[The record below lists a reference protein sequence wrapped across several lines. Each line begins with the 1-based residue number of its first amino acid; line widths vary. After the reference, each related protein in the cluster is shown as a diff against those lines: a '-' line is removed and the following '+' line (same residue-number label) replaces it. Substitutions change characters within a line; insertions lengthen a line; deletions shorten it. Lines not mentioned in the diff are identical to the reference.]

1 MPPRHRPTRSIPASS
16 PRAGITAAIV
26 ATLLGSPLATASP
39 WCPADLD
46 DDGVVDSTDLSS
58 LLSQWG
64 RCPSGGCPADLDED
78 GRVDGIDLTL
88 LLAAWGACP
97 PPPATILV
105 GTVVL
110 SDGTPVAGAS
120 IITDLGGGAT
130 SGKEGAFELSL
141 ALPIGATSVTLS
153 ASATI
158 GSASYAG
165 DLLVSDVAVGA
176 TNEVGA
182 IILEPQFS
190 CPGGFAWRPT
200 FSPLGLNYW
209 VDALAVFD
217 DGSGPALFVGG
228 RFTSAG
234 GVPANCI
241 AKWNG
246 TTWSAL
252 GSGTN
257 LDVRALEV
265 FDDGSGPKLY
275 VGGIFSTAGGVNIG
289 YGIARWNGSTWSKVG
304 SGFNGAVN
312 ALAVFDSG
320 SGPALHAGGDFIL
333 SGSTAVRRVAR
344 WNGSSWSPLGSGVGS
359 CPSCGDEGVRTLA
372 VHDDGSGPAL
382 FVGGRFASAGGV
394 NIGYGIARWNGS
406 TWSAVGGGVS
416 DAVSALVVHDDGAGP
431 ALYAGG
437 NFLNAGGVPVNKLAR
452 WNGQAWS
459 AVGFPTSFLSV
470 FSLASFD
477 DGTGPALYAGGTSFL
492 WKWNGGSWSPFGGGL
507 GSPSGGTVEVYTL
520 RGFEFGG
527 TRSLFV
533 GGQFTTSG
541 GILSPNLAE
550 WGCSGP

>member
-1 MPPRHRPTRSIPASS
+1 ML
-16 PRAGITAAIV
+16 AA
-26 ATLLGSPLATASP
+26 PLAAASP
-39 WCPADLD
+39 WCPSDLNDDGLVDSADLAI
-46 DDGVVDSTDLSS
+46 LQ
-58 LLSQWG
+58 SQWG
-64 RCPSGGCPADLDED
+64 RCAPGTCSGDLDGD
-78 GRVDGIDLTL
+78 GRVDGVDLMV
-88 LLAAWGACP
+88 LLAAWGTCP
-97 PPPATILV
+97 PPPATIFV
-105 GTVVL
+105 GTIVL
-110 SDGTPVAGAS
+110 VDGTPVDGAS
-120 IITDLGGGAT
+120 ITTDLGGDAT
-130 SGKEGAFELSL
+130 SEKNGSFELEL
-141 ALPIGATSVTLS
+141 ALPIGATAVTLS

-158 GSASYAG
+158 DSASYSG
-165 DLLVSDVAVGA
+165 SLFVSDVAVGA
-176 TNEVGA
+176 TNEIGA
-182 IILEPQFS
+182 ITLEPQFS

-200 FSPLGLNYW
+200 FAPLGLDYW

-217 DGSGPALFVGG
+217 DGSGPALYVGG

-234 GVPANCI
+234 GVPASCI

-265 FDDGSGPKLY
+265 FDDGSGPALY

-289 YGIARWNGSTWSKVG
+289 YGIARWNGSTWSAVG

-333 SGSTAVRRVAR
+333 SGSTATRRVAR
-344 WNGSSWSPLGSGVGS
+344 WNGSSWSPLGSGIGS

-382 FVGGRFASAGGV
+382 FVGGRFASAGGM

-416 DAVSALVVHDDGAGP
+416 DAVSALVVHDDGTGP

-470 FSLASFD
+470 YSLASFD

-507 GSPSGGTVEVYTL
+507 GAPSGETVEVYTL

-533 GGQFTTSG
+533 GGRFTTSG
-541 GILSPNLAE
+541 GISSPNLAE
-550 WGCSGP
+550 WGCSEP